1 MTELNHEQNIYSL
14 DEIKLELSYKC
25 HMNCIHCSSEGSRD
39 KETSISPKKAKE
51 IINSAATLK
60 VKTISLSGGEP
71 LLWNSFEEL
80 VKYLKTKNIK
90 SKIYT
95 SGTIDDFNDLLS
107 LFSDENLTIIFSL
120 YSGNPKIH
128 DKITGIK
135 GSFDRTKTAIQN
147 SVENNIK
154 SEIHYVPLSIN
165 YRDLRSIA
173 ELSRALGIQ
182 KVSVLRFVPQG
193 RGANKDYL
201 ILNREQNIKLKN
213 EIIALRNEGYRIRTG
228 SPFNFLFTNKQP
240 TCTSGMNKLIV
251 APNLSIYPCDAFK
264 RISAQ
269 DFVGHDEYSSLI
281 KHDLVECWS
290 KSRYLALIRRIIDS
304 ELEEPCKSCSEKKSC
319 RGGCLGQKVIHNN
332 TFDFTCDPS
341 CLMKIM

>member
-201 ILNREQNIKLKN
+201 R
-213 EIIALRNEGYRIRTG
+213 
-228 SPFNFLFTNKQP
+228 
-240 TCTSGMNKLIV
+240 
-251 APNLSIYPCDAFK
+251 
-264 RISAQ
+264 
-269 DFVGHDEYSSLI
+269 
-281 KHDLVECWS
+281 
-290 KSRYLALIRRIIDS
+290 S
-304 ELEEPCKSCSEKKSC
+304 E
-319 RGGCLGQKVIHNN
+319 RAHV
-332 TFDFTCDPS
+332 
-341 CLMKIM
+341 